1 MSRPGGASPA
11 PTWRPR
17 SPGPITRFF
26 QELPGR
32 HRRRRRSPDARVP
45 CLAGDTVPHGRP
57 TANPRLP
64 HVCPMATSR
73 GTRGHGGPGAS
84 QQLRGTR
91 RHRRGRWLL
100 QLMALGD
107 TGEVGPCPLGDGAAP
122 ATVRPLPA
130 GGFAGAQP
138 VPHGPAVAGDGLG
151 RNWCAPNARPARCG
165 DGTGTWWQLGT
176 HVFTPGLCSG
186 AFRRLLGELR
196 CHRLRAQ
203 HVAGSTLPV
212 PAPPRQAEPPGWSPV
227 ARPCRH
233 REDITAAGSC
243 CRVLGPASRRAGSVR
258 PRCHPALH
266 KRPGSHVSF
275 PLPRHR
281 PVLARA
287 RPGPHRDSALV
298 RSRPRRLLRGGAPP
312 SAQRRPAGLDA
323 LPFPARSCRGYF
335 YRGRGA
341 LTRLDP
347 APGAGSPKVPRAAPP
362 PRGGVPTPTA
372 DYTLLSPGGTRLRIR
387 PRPDADGRGHT
398 VGSSL
403 TPPGALLPPPRVCQP
418 PTCPA
423 AARRGSWRCDFLPSR
438 PKSHCQGFP
447 TGASPR
453 SQDARVRRDG
463 AEGGVGGLVGVVGW
477 FRGGGPRGRG
487 AGLSP
492 PVNRVGTRVVFT
504 VAKFRSP
511 VPSRPDAWV
520 SCPQVLDPPPQDLRT
535 PPGRQDPP
543 RALPPVPTELICSCF
558 G

>member
-403 TPPGALLPPPRVCQP
+403 TPPGALLPPPPRLPAPHLSRCRPPGFLAMRFFTISPKITLPGISNGRQP
-418 PTCPA
+418 PQPG
-423 AARRGSWRCDFLPSR
+423 RQS
-438 PKSHCQGFP
+438 
-447 TGASPR
+447 SP
-453 SQDARVRRDG
+453 G
-463 AEGGVGGLVGVVGW
+463 
-477 FRGGGPRGRG
+477 RGRG
-487 AGLSP
+487 WGGGFGWGGGVVSGGGAAGP
-492 PVNRVGTRVVFT
+492 
-504 VAKFRSP
+504 
-511 VPSRPDAWV
+511 W
-520 SCPQVLDPPPQDLRT
+520 
-535 PPGRQDPP
+535 GR
-543 RALPPVPTELICSCF
+543 A
-558 G
+558 